1 MKFLHY
7 LTPNYA
13 FFPHEIGTL
22 STVLNGLTVAI
33 LGHDGVAERQQLE
46 ESMTVRIARPHLI
59 QYLYIYLTKAEFSH
73 RTFKFNDIR
82 IVVEHLT

>member
-1 MKFLHY
+1 M
-7 LTPNYA
+7 TPTST
-13 FFPHEIGTL
+13 FSPPEIGTL
-22 STVLNGLTVAI
+22 STTVLNGLTVAI

>member
-1 MKFLHY
+1 MNKIS
-7 LTPNYA
+7 P
-13 FFPHEIGTL
+13 EIG
-22 STVLNGLTVAI
+22 TVLNGLTVAI
-33 LGHDGVAERQQLE
+33 LGHDGVTERQQLE
-46 ESMTVRIARPHLI
+46 ESMAVRIARPHLI